1 MTNQEIKDICNF
13 YGISGYTI
21 NSDGSIDV
29 DGNVKLTYEGF
40 GRIPIKFNKV
50 NGYFECSYNK
60 LTDLENFPNEI
71 SGSVY
76 LTGNNLKNLKGFGK
90 VGGLIYLND
99 NPLESLKGYDLPYE
113 QLICNDK
120 LKLIRKT
127 KLKIL
132 DTL

>member
-13 YGISGYTI
+13 YGIYGYTI

-29 DGNVKLTYEGF
+29 DGNVKLTDKGL

-50 NGYFECSYNK
+50 DGYFECSYNK

-90 VGGLIYLND
+90 VGGLIYLDD
-99 NPLESLKGYDLPYE
+99 NPLESLEGYNGDINKVFCL
-113 QLICNDK
+113 NK
-120 LKLIRKT
+120 KKLIRKA

>member
-1 MTNQEIKDICNF
+1 MTNQEIKDICNYYRI
-13 YGISGYTI
+13 YGYII
-21 NSDGSIDV
+21 NPDGSIDV
-29 DGNVKLTYEGF
+29 DGDVKLTYEGL

-60 LTDLENFPNEI
+60 LTNLENFPNEI

-76 LTGNNLKNLKGFGK
+76 LTGNNLKDLKGFGK
-90 VGGLIYLND
+90 VGGITYLHG
-99 NPLESLKGYDLPYE
+99 NPLESLEGYDLPYE